1 MDEEPVLMIV
11 LRSQVVIKFGA
22 MAGSSLVLGR
32 PVSSSVILE
41 IVTTKVL
48 CFFCYHVWA
57 PILKKMSGVVVMLN
71 G

>member
-1 MDEEPVLMIV
+1 MDEEPILMIV

-22 MAGSSLVLGR
+22 MAGSSLVIGR
-32 PVSSSVILE
+32 PVPSSVILE

-57 PILKKMSGVVVMLN
+57 PILKNVWGGSDA
-71 G
+71 